1 MFRAMA
7 AIGRAVV
14 LCNVVAFV
22 YIAYTLMLCGFII
35 SYSETRFPNPRIYTI
50 TCSVN
55 LVQGFIM
62 PLTLI
67 IKFAALAGLH
77 DTRFMAA
84 RT

>member
-35 SYSETRFPNPRIYTI
+35 SYSETRFPTPE
-50 TCSVN
+50 
-55 LVQGFIM
+55 FI
-62 PLTLI
+62 P
-67 IKFAALAGLH
+67 
-77 DTRFMAA
+77 
-84 RT
+84 